1 MLNGYFS
8 SAPSSRMR
16 VSLAGQADVA
26 VLLETLDSAVS
37 QTLQAR
43 ATRHPAV

>member
-1 MLNGYFS
+1 
-8 SAPSSRMR
+8 MR

-43 ATRHPAV
+43 AARHPAV

>member
-1 MLNGYFS
+1 
-8 SAPSSRMR
+8 MR
-16 VSLAGQADVA
+16 VSVAGEADVA

-43 ATRHPAV
+43 PPRASAV